1 MLSENR
7 PPPKEGSCQPTSK
20 SGFLSTVL
28 GTGESSACDEA
39 HHVYI
44 DAMKKACCI
53 LAILSVLWLLLCRS
67 GSEPPA
73 RAAQGSV
80 EQKSPVAPPGEP
92 IIISILPSESVGTV
106 YERFLPLKYHLE
118 KSLGSPVKIQITK
131 DYETAINE
139 LGAAQVHIGVLDPA
153 TYCEVR
159 SRYRGSVT
167 PLARV
172 LGEGGAAS
180 RSVLVTKKGSG
191 IRKVAE
197 VRGKRLAL
205 GNRQS
210 SFSYLIPL
218 AMLNDVGI
226 GIADFDLVDYL
237 DQEDRVALS
246 VLIGSHDVGA
256 VSESVAR
263 KYEADGITVIQSSE
277 AIPRFVLCA
286 SKLLGRGQQECI
298 LANLM
303 ALNDAE
309 ANWKYSAKGIGGF
322 VPAEDRDFDV
332 IRVMIKNLTD
342 RDYIEYDT
350 KTIKVAILPLY
361 STIMLFDRYDPLMRY
376 LSRKTGRE
384 FKMVVPKD
392 FEDFTEVVKS
402 GAVDFSYQNP
412 YIFSLISKEAQIR
425 PLVTTVGD
433 DSTFDG
439 EIEAGETY
447 RGVIIV
453 RDDST
458 VRTVEELKN
467 KNILI
472 TSHKSAGGYLSQKIH
487 LQRLGI
493 LTERDMTIIDAK
505 RQENVILGVYRGEA
519 DAGFVRESALMVWKD
534 AVDMKRIRVLAHTTP
549 IPNWPFAVCRQVDPA
564 LVSEVTS
571 LLTELKD
578 KEVLAAART
587 RGFRNADEAEF
598 EALRRY

>member
-1 MLSENR
+1 
-7 PPPKEGSCQPTSK
+7 
-20 SGFLSTVL
+20 
-28 GTGESSACDEA
+28 
-39 HHVYI
+39 
-44 DAMKKACCI
+44 MKKAYCF
-53 LAILSVLWLLLCRS
+53 LAVFFSLCLLLGRS
-67 GSEPPA
+67 DSEPPA
-73 RAAQGSV
+73 PAAQGSA
-80 EQKSPVAPPGEP
+80 EQKPPAALAGAP
-92 IIISILPSESVGTV
+92 ITISILPSESVGTV
-106 YERFLPLKYHLE
+106 YERFLPLKYRLE
-118 KSLGSPVKIQITK
+118 KSLESPVSIQIAK

-139 LGAAQVHIGVLDPA
+139 LGAGQVHIAVLDPA

-159 SRYRGSVT
+159 ARYRGSVT

-172 LGEGGAAS
+172 LGEGGVAS

-191 IRKVAE
+191 IRKVAD

-205 GNRQS
+205 GNQQS

-226 GIADFDLVDYL
+226 GIPDFHFVEYL

-256 VSESVAR
+256 MSESVAR
-263 KYEADGITVIQSSE
+263 KYEADGIAVIQTSE

-286 SKLLGRGQQECI
+286 SKLLGRGQQERI

-309 ANWKYSAKGIGGF
+309 AIRAFSAKGIGGF
-322 VPAEDRDFDV
+322 EPAEDRDFDV
-332 IRVMIKNLTD
+332 IRVMIKNLTG
-342 RDYIEYDT
+342 RDYIEYST
-350 KTIKVAILPLY
+350 KTIKVAFLPLY

-392 FEDFTEVVKS
+392 FEDFTEVVTS

-412 YIFSLISKEAQIR
+412 YIFSLISKDAQIR

-433 DSTFDG
+433 DSTLNG
-439 EIEAGETY
+439 EIEAVDTY

-453 RDDST
+453 RDDSP
-458 VRTVEELKN
+458 VRSIEELK
-467 KNILI
+467 KKIILI
-472 TSHKSAGGYLSQKIH
+472 TSYKSAGGYLSQKIH

-493 LTERDMTIIDAK
+493 ETDRDMTIIDAK

-549 IPNWPFAVCRQVDPA
+549 IPNWPFAVCRPVDPV
-564 LVSEVTS
+564 LVGEVMR

-578 KEVLAAART
+578 KDVLAAART
-587 RGFRNADEAEF
+587 RGFRKADEAEF